1 MLRLQWSRCPL
12 CWVYS
17 AALLEDTFNDWFV
30 ALLHVSVALGGP
42 WVHDPGQGY
51 TRVGYRYYA
60 SQEGF
65 TEGGYRTPV
74 FRAFGPF
81 TEWGLPGGLQLIGDL
96 PFIMAT
102 QRAADGFGYHHQ
114 WTGDLRLQI
123 DWAAL
128 DNA

>member
-1 MLRLQWSRCPL
+1 MIGLWLFL
-12 CWVYS
+12 CMS
-17 AALLEDTFNDWFV
+17 L
-30 ALLHVSVALGGP
+30 SALGGP

-65 TEGGYRTPV
+65 TEGRGTGLQYS
-74 FRAFGPF
+74 AHSANIY

-114 WTGDLRLQI
+114 WTGDLRLQL

-128 DNA
+128 DNAKGTLGVEVR